1 MIVGNRQH
9 NNADILLWVHFLPQ
23 LKFTF
28 SPILNW
34 PSQHSFQASFLS
46 NSLQIEWFC
55 VCMWREQGL
64 LDIWNALIS
73 LIFEPTCNWKM
84 SSTLQTK
91 EAAANKSLFKQKKK
105 DTLWFWNGMFG
116 NTRITQ
122 EASTQTERVM
132 REDNRGKEGG
142 WRRGQVRRN
151 KLNYNLQLLRHVI
164 LTVTELTEYYQ
175 YLC

>member
-9 NNADILLWVHFLPQ
+9 KNADILLWVHFLPQ
-23 LKFTF
+23 LKFKF

-84 SSTLQTK
+84 SSTFQTK
-91 EAAANKSLFKQKKK
+91 DAVANKGLFKQKWK

-122 EASTQTERVM
+122 EASTQTER
-132 REDNRGKEGG
+132 EWWGKTTGERKEIEGEAKWG
-142 WRRGQVRRN
+142 ETSWTIIYTCWGMW
-151 KLNYNLQLLRHVI
+151 YLL
-164 LTVTELTEYYQ
+164 
-175 YLC
+175 